1 MKAVRQLLMFWLL
14 MGLSVTA
21 RNQDSRQQE
30 STGEGVFTV
39 KAVYVDTDGVK
50 WFGTNRGLCRYD
62 DLSLRYYTEADHL
75 VGNQVNAL
83 AFEQTEN
90 GRELW
95 VATTRG
101 VSVLAFD
108 ADGVTGSTSYTA
120 EAGLVN
126 NDVADIALDSR
137 HGKFFGSAGGITW
150 FHDGSMDS
158 LLYIDNYSYLFSTPV
173 RRLDMYGDTLY
184 VAQEG
189 GIGRFVSGVDGIT
202 GASRW
207 DGDYGTSPFSDNV
220 RSVMVNGMDKQYFGT
235 DVGVETH
242 TGYFAKNNWDL
253 LSTDN
258 GLIHNDVISIS
269 EDSEGGLW
277 FGTLGGVSH
286 YTDGLWTSYTSADGL
301 LNDTVYGI
309 DFDPDGSVW
318 FATASGACRLRDGS
332 FMDFITAV
340 PFREAEVIEF
350 RAFYNPA
357 TVAINLS
364 YELPHP
370 VPVSVRLYNSSGMLA
385 GVWQDL
391 PSCQGLHRIELP
403 LHSPS
408 PGSLRQGIYVIRL
421 IQGNTSDVRK
431 LLIMH

>member
-1 MKAVRQLLMFWLL
+1 MFWLL
-14 MGLSVTA
+14 MGLSVNA
-21 RNQDSRQQE
+21 RNQDSRQLE
-30 STGEGVFTV
+30 STGEGVLIV

-50 WFGTNRGLCRYD
+50 WFGTNRGLYRYN
-62 DLSLRYYTEADHL
+62 DLSWRYYTETDHL

-95 VATTRG
+95 VATTKG

-108 ADGVTGSTSYTA
+108 TDGVTGSTSYTA
-120 EAGLVN
+120 NAGLVN

-137 HGKFFGSAGGITW
+137 HGKFFGSADGITW

-158 LLYIDNYSYLFSTPV
+158 LLYIENYSYLFSTPV
-173 RRLDMYGDTLY
+173 RRMDMYGDTLY
-184 VAQEG
+184 VAQQG

-207 DGDYGTSPFSDNV
+207 DGDYGTSPFSNNI

-235 DVGVETH
+235 DVGVEIH

-253 LSTDN
+253 FSTDN
-258 GLIHNDVISIS
+258 GLIHNDVISIA

-277 FGTLGGVSH
+277 FGTPGGVSN
-286 YTDGLWTSYTSADGL
+286 YTDGVWTSYTSDDGL

-309 DFDPDGSVW
+309 DFDLDGSVW
-318 FATASGACRLRDGS
+318 FATASGACRLRNGN

-340 PFREAEVIEF
+340 PDREASVIEF

-357 TVAINLS
+357 TMAINLS
-364 YELPHP
+364 YELIRTI
-370 VPVSVRLYNSSGMLA
+370 PVSLRLYNSSGVLA

-391 PSCQGLHRIELP
+391 PSFSGLHRIELP
-403 LHSPS
+403 LHSLSPS
-408 PGSLRQGIYVIRL
+408 GPREGIYVIRL
-421 IQGNTSDVRK
+421 IQGNTSESRK
-431 LLIMH
+431 LLITR